1 VPAMRSTRERVERA
15 DPVAPWARRLVWTY
29 LAVFVIAGLF
39 GLEAWPLT
47 GWRLFADARS
57 ATQLTWQ
64 AVTVD
69 GAGRER
75 PIPFASLPV
84 RYQGNVQVLK
94 GYPKLAPREQAAV
107 CDAWADAVR
116 ASGTEVREVRIYH
129 VEVDVSR
136 RAGRR
141 GAPPRRTLRYTC
153 RDGTVQAAAGG
164 PGAGGAGG

>member
-1 VPAMRSTRERVERA
+1 METTHGR
-15 DPVAPWARRLVWTY
+15 VAPWARRFVWTY
-29 LAVFVIAGLF
+29 LALFVIAGLF

-57 ATQLTWQ
+57 ARQLTWQ

-94 GYPKLAPREQAAV
+94 GYPGLPPKRQAAV

-116 ASGTEVREVRIYH
+116 ATGVQVRQVRIYRL
-129 VEVDVSR
+129 EVDVSR

-141 GAPPRRTLRYTC
+141 GAPPRRSLRYTC
-153 RDGTVQAAAGG
+153 RDGTVQATGS
-164 PGAGGAGG
+164 GAGG